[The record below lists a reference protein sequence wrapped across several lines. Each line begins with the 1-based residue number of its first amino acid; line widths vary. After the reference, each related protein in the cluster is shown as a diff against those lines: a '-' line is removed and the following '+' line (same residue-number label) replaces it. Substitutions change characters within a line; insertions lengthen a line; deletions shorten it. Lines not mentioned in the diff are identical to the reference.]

1 MRVIRNSLGQLIK
14 PVGLQADTKKGIIM
28 LSKPFNFLKNYKFVS
43 FSILLSVLLTTGC
56 SFTAKIENQ
65 PVSQLPKNDERYTSA
80 NFVQQHPEGDTILL
94 LAFSGGGTRAAAMS
108 YGVLE
113 ELRDTQFQINGDE
126 KRLLDEV
133 DRISSVSGGSF
144 TSAYYGLFGD
154 QIFDDFKDV
163 FLYEDVQGE
172 LSSQILDFFKIIGR
186 VFSSTSRTET
196 AINYYDKHIFH
207 GKTFA
212 DIQKSGGPIILINA
226 TDLSSHSQFIFT
238 QSQFD
243 FLCSNLS
250 EFKVARAVA
259 ASSAV
264 PIVFPPVL
272 IERHDN
278 CYYEKPAWLIDAE
291 EEAKQKDDGRMKD
304 IVESLNFYLD
314 KENPPYVTLL
324 DGGVTDN
331 LGLRTIL
338 RSVSLSGGAE
348 KSYKQTQNQLKHI
361 KPPKQLALIVV
372 NASTVSKTAIGTSKT
387 LPSMADTLTAVTDI
401 QLHLYNTETV
411 SLLKDKLNQWT
422 KTLSTDEHRV
432 VPYFIDLNVSDIQDP
447 EERQFFN
454 KIPTSFSL
462 EKEQVDKL
470 IDISRRL
477 LRENPEYQK
486 LLLELNDSNPVI

>member
-1 MRVIRNSLGQLIK
+1 M
-14 PVGLQADTKKGIIM
+14 PT
-28 LSKPFNFLKNYKFVS
+28 KPFNSPKNCKL
-43 FSILLSVLLTTGC
+43 FSITIFLSVLLTTGC

-65 PVSQLPKNDERYTSA
+65 PVSQLPTNDKSYIPA

-94 LAFSGGGTRAAAMS
+94 LAFSGGGTRAAAMA

-113 ELRDTQFQINGDE
+113 ELRDTQFQINGHE

-154 QIFDDFKDV
+154 QIFDDFKDI
-163 FLYEDVQGE
+163 FLYEDVQGK
-172 LSSQILDFFKIIGR
+172 LTGQILNPFNMTGR
-186 VFSSTSRTET
+186 IFSKTSRTET
-196 AINYYDKHIFH
+196 ALNYYDKHIFH

-226 TDLSSHSQFIFT
+226 SDLSSRSQFIFT
-238 QSQFD
+238 QLEFD

-264 PIVFPPVL
+264 PILFPPIL

-278 CYYEKPAWLIDAE
+278 CHYEKPTWLTDAE
-291 EEAKQKDDGRMKD
+291 EKANQEGDGRMKE
-304 IVESLNFYLD
+304 IVDSLNFYLN

-338 RSVSLSGGAE
+338 RSVNLSGGAI
-348 KSYKQTQNQLKHI
+348 KSRKQTYNQLKDVEPI
-361 KPPKQLALIVV
+361 NNLAVIVV
-372 NASTVSKTAIGTSKT
+372 NASTVSKTDIGTSKT
-387 LPSMADTLTAVTDI
+387 LPSISDTLAAVTDI
-401 QLHLYNTETV
+401 QLHLYNTETN
-411 SLLKDKLNQWT
+411 SLLKDKLKQWAEA
-422 KTLSTDEHRV
+422 LSTDEHRI
-432 VPYFIDLNVSDIQDP
+432 VPYFIEVDVSVIQDP
-447 EERQFFN
+447 EERRFIN

-470 IDISRRL
+470 IDTSRRL

-486 LLLELNDSNPVI
+486 LLIGLNVSKPVI